1 MPELFKN
8 FGHDFWKPRE
18 CEGVFLTWGRFWPLP
33 QGTHGNGQR
42 HFWSSKRGVPWPQSR
57 VQGHCPASL
66 TGWLSPQLA
75 TPNVSSAKGEQPRNG
90 SSPADT
96 SWPPLMGQRGAAHF
110 PGQTPTPA
118 SGRLLLPFPNS
129 PSFRFLYDLLM
140 SLSLCPGYDVWELT
154 YPYLGVLNYY
164 DFSQTV
170 NTDKLQKLMKATCK
184 YGYRR
189 TDCILHF

>member
-1 MPELFKN
+1 MGGIHHYHPVTMPELFKN

-18 CEGVFLTWGRFWPLP
+18 VRVYFSPGGGFGPSLRGPVTTARDTSVCPREGC
-33 QGTHGNGQR
+33 
-42 HFWSSKRGVPWPQSR
+42 RGLRAESR
-57 VQGHCPASL
+57 DTAQYCSL
-66 TGWLSPQLA
+66 VGCPQLV

-118 SGRLLLPFPNS
+118 SCRLLLPFPNS

-140 SLSLCPGYDVWELT
+140 SLSLCPGYDVWELA
-154 YPYLGVLNYY
+154 YPYLSVL
-164 DFSQTV
+164 
-170 NTDKLQKLMKATCK
+170 KLLWFLSDSK
-184 YGYRR
+184 YW
-189 TDCILHF
+189 